1 MRVFGKRTI
10 VSYREGVSELSGAVE
25 LSVSGTQPTRN
36 GSQEVV
42 GPKSQPRCETTK
54 EGKGFHVS
62 LPTHLT
68 RRSPIE
74 RNETKAK
81 ESRGAMG

>member
-1 MRVFGKRTI
+1 MRVFGKRTT

-42 GPKSQPRCETTK
+42 GPKSQPGCETTK
-54 EGKGFHVS
+54 EG
-62 LPTHLT
+62 L
-68 RRSPIE
+68 
-74 RNETKAK
+74 
-81 ESRGAMG
+81 SRVAPHSSD